1 MNLKYCFNQTHLCQ
15 NKLYGKEELKNENE
29 KTTTFISEEAISKE
43 IVAFIGFNMNS
54 TKEERSK
61 AI

>member
-1 MNLKYCFNQTHLCQ
+1 MKM
-15 NKLYGKEELKNENE
+15 KKM
-29 KTTTFISEEAISKE
+29 TTFISEEAISKE

-61 AI
+61 AIWKKNEN